1 MAVALGTALLAASSM
16 TDAKTDGPWVTHRD
30 PAGFTVQKPAAWQ
43 VQAGHA
49 GEIAITDPRGT
60 AAALVRARVV
70 PARADLAQ
78 WLQQHY
84 AATEPGLYNV
94 RMRKAEGRGAQV
106 AHAAFDYGSNVFQG
120 RASVIAVRH
129 GDMATLFVAAAA
141 SSEFA
146 QRLPELTRILDSL
159 RFGNA
164 EGGRG
169 GNDAA
174 PLRPSQALSYAR
186 WTDPYEQAFSADLPS
201 GWRTEGGLRRSTW
214 NVRLA
219 FTSTSPDGAMQLFS
233 GDMTVPRI
241 FIEPNPTIVSLG
253 YREGQVF
260 GQGGADGQMILRFQS
275 AENFGAQL
283 VRNRFGAQ
291 VTATRQRPD
300 LVEIARRNPLLQR
313 GPAAATAAD
322 VEFKLRDGRIGVLT
336 LTTFGGSGMAG
347 ANAGTTW
354 WADGIHGFIAPADSA
369 GTAAS
374 AMARML
380 TSARENPQWAAGEAG
395 HQSRMS
401 QQYQTYRRWS
411 QDLQQKTIAQR
422 WQADE
427 VRQRGVRDILGG
439 SVRLQ
444 DPSTGETFEASAQDR
459 YFFRVKGTDRPT
471 ALGSDTDFKPVRELD
486 LTRLLKIGTEVPDR

>member
-1 MAVALGTALLAASSM
+1 MAVALGTALLAAGNVAH
-16 TDAKTDGPWVTHRD
+16 AKTDVAWVTHHDR
-30 PAGFTVQKPAAWQ
+30 AGFTLQKPADWQ

-49 GEIAITDPRGT
+49 GEIAVTDPRGT

-94 RMRKAEGRGAQV
+94 RMLKAEGRGAQV

-141 SSEFA
+141 RSDFA
-146 QRLPELTRILDSL
+146 QRLPELTRVLDSL

-164 EGGRG
+164 EDGTG
-169 GNDAA
+169 AA
-174 PLRPSQALSYAR
+174 PPRPAQTLSYAR
-186 WTDPYEQAFSADLPS
+186 WIDPREQAFSADLPA
-201 GWRTEGGLRRSTW
+201 GWRNDGGLRRSTW

-219 FTSTSPDGAMQLFS
+219 FTSSSPDGAMQLFS
-233 GDMTVPRI
+233 GDMTVPRL

-260 GQGGADGQMILRFQS
+260 GQGGADGQMILRFQG
-275 AENFGAQL
+275 AETFGAQL
-283 VRNRFGAQ
+283 VRSRFGAE

-300 LVEIARRNPLLQR
+300 LAEIARRNPLLQR

-322 VEFKLRDGRIGVLT
+322 IEFKLRDGRIGVLT

-354 WADGIHGFIAPADSA
+354 WADGVHGFIAPADSA
-369 GTAAS
+369 ATAAA

-380 TSARENPQWAAGEAG
+380 VSARENPQWAAGEAD
-395 HQSRMS
+395 HQRRMS
-401 QQYQTYRRWS
+401 SQYQAYLRWS
-411 QDLQQKTIAQR
+411 QDLQQQTIAQR

-427 VRQRGVRDILGG
+427 ARQRGVRDLLGG
-439 SVRLQ
+439 TVRLR
-444 DPSTGETFEASAQDR
+444 DPTSGETFEASAQDR
-459 YFFRVKGTDRPT
+459 YYFRVKGADRPT
-471 ALGSDTDFKPVRELD
+471 AIGSDTDAKPVRDLD